1 VYTYA
6 DNAWYLDEDV
16 VGMIS
21 GEEYFTVYK
30 KITEYYPHGWVPYP
44 ASTEF
49 KIPLRSRAYLTVV
62 NLDKKNND
70 VEIDFSRLIL
80 PYKTNMDPY
89 KALTFDFSENSYY
102 PMDMINPQTTT
113 KEDPKW
119 LYSDP
124 YNRYVL
130 DDIPRIAIHDDD
142 PNEFT
147 QEVEWENITKGSTVK
162 IKSSSPILVFINYIK
177 DQPRYPHGVDL
188 IPGLTPPTMRGLPG
202 PPTMIVLFSG
212 MIIVADVIM
221 ITVGRRSIVE
231 LF

>member
-1 VYTYA
+1 MGKST
-6 DNAWYLDEDV
+6 
-16 VGMIS
+16 GKS

-62 NLDKKNND
+62 NLDKKHNN
-70 VEIDFSRLIL
+70 VEIDFSSLIL
-80 PYKTNMDPY
+80 PYNTKMDSY

-102 PMDMINPQTTT
+102 PMNLINPQTMTR
-113 KEDPKW
+113 EDPSW
-119 LYSDP
+119 LFSDP
-124 YNRYVL
+124 DRRYTL
-130 DDIPRIAIHDDD
+130 DYIPRISVHEENNRIVPEH
-142 PNEFT
+142 EKWV
-147 QEVEWENITKGSTVK
+147 QKVSWENITKGSTVK
-162 IKSSSPILVFINYIK
+162 IKSSSPVLVLINYVK
-177 DQPRYPHGVDL
+177 DQPRYPHGADL
-188 IPGLTPPTMRGLPG
+188 IPGLSPPTMRGLPE

-212 MIIVADVIM
+212 MIIAADMIM